1 MNIVS
6 DDPVA
11 DLRRTVAEL
20 HSKLDECTAERDAL
34 QRELV
39 AAGERQTA
47 TAEVLQ
53 VINSSS
59 GDLAPVFEAML
70 VKALRLCDASFGVLS
85 RIDGNNFSGIAVH
98 GAPRELAEALR
109 QPRQIVPGNAHYRL
123 VQGEDVVQIED
134 VTAEEVYRAGNAARR
149 SLADIGGAR
158 TVLWAALRKDDVAL
172 GAFVIYRRE
181 VRLFSDKQIAFLQNF
196 AAQAVI
202 AMENA
207 RLLGELQARTRD
219 LE

>member
-53 VINSSS
+53 VINASP
-59 GDLAPVFEAML
+59 GDLAPVFDAML

-85 RIDGNNFSGIAVH
+85 KIDGNNCSAIAVH
-98 GAPRELAEALR
+98 GAPSELTEALR

-123 VQGEDVVQIED
+123 VHGENVVQIED
-134 VTAEEVYRAGNAARR
+134 VTAEEVYRAGNPARR
-149 SLADIGGAR
+149 SLADTGGAR
-158 TVLWAALRKDDVAL
+158 TALWTVLRKDDVAL
-172 GAFVIYRRE
+172 GAFVIYRQE
-181 VRLFSDKQIAFLQNF
+181 VRPFTDRQIELVRTF
-196 AAQAVI
+196 A
-202 AMENA
+202 
-207 RLLGELQARTRD
+207 D
-219 LE
+219 